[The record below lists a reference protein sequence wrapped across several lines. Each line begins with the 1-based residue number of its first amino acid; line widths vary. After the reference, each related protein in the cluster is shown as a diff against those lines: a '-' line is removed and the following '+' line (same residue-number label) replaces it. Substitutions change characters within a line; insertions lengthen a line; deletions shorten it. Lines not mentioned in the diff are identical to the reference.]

1 MIIDR
6 KNKYKGY
13 LNIDEI
19 TYKTNSGEEVKRELM
34 VRQNAVAALLYDT
47 IKEKYILISQWRPG
61 SSSKIVEI
69 VAGTLDKPGED
80 PRDAMTREID
90 EEVGYATDTIKL
102 IDECYMSPGGS
113 SEVITIYFCEV
124 SKKIGA
130 GGGVSEEHE
139 DIDIIEMD
147 REGPEEETLM
157 TTRFK
162 DAKTIIAVNWARY
175 NHKV

>member
-6 KNKYKGY
+6 KPKYQGY

-19 TYKTNSGEEVKRELM
+19 TYRTKSGKEGKRELM
-34 VRQNAVAALLYDT
+34 VRKNAVAALLYDT
-47 IKEKYILISQWRPG
+47 VKEKYILISQWRPG
-61 SSSKIVEI
+61 SASDIVEV

-80 PRDAMTREID
+80 PRDAMIREIE

-130 GGGVSEEHE
+130 GGGVPGELEE
-139 DIDIIEMD
+139 IDTIEMD
-147 REGPEEETLM
+147 RDELLS
-157 TTRFK
+157 TRFK

-175 NHKV
+175 NHNVK

>member
-19 TYKTNSGEEVKRELM
+19 TYKTNSGKEGKRELM

-47 IKEKYILISQWRPG
+47 VKEKYILISQWRPG
-61 SSSKIVEI
+61 SASDIVEI

-124 SKKIGA
+124 SKMIGA
-130 GGGVSEEHE
+130 GGGVPGELEE
-139 DIDIIEMD
+139 IDTIEMD
-147 REGPEEETLM
+147 REELM
-157 TTRFK
+157 TTRFR

>member
-19 TYKTNSGEEVKRELM
+19 TYKTKSGKEGKRELM

-80 PRDAMTREID
+80 PRDAIKREIE

-124 SKKIGA
+124 SKMIGA
-130 GGGVSEEHE
+130 GGGVPGELEE
-139 DIDIIEMD
+139 IDTIEMD
-147 REGPEEETLM
+147 REELM
-157 TTRFK
+157 TTRFR

>member
-6 KNKYKGY
+6 KPKYQGY

-19 TYKTNSGEEVKRELM
+19 TYKTKSGKEGKRELM
-34 VRQNAVAALLYDT
+34 VRKNAVAALLYDT
-47 IKEKYILISQWRPG
+47 VKEKYILISQWRPG
-61 SSSKIVEI
+61 SASDIIEV

-80 PRDAMTREID
+80 PQDAMTREIE

-113 SEVITIYFCEV
+113 SEIITIYFCEV
-124 SKKIGA
+124 SKKIGE
-130 GGGVSEEHE
+130 GGGVPGELEE
-139 DIDIIEMD
+139 IDTIEMD
-147 REGPEEETLM
+147 REELL

-175 NHKV
+175 NHK

>member
-6 KNKYKGY
+6 KPKYQGY

-19 TYKTNSGEEVKRELM
+19 TYRTKSGKEGKRELM
-34 VRQNAVAALLYDT
+34 VRKNAVAALLYDT
-47 IKEKYILISQWRPG
+47 VKEKYILISQWRPG
-61 SSSKIVEI
+61 SASDIVEV

-80 PRDAMTREID
+80 PRDAMIREIE
-90 EEVGYATDTIKL
+90 EEVGYATDSIKL

-130 GGGVSEEHE
+130 GGGVPGELEE
-139 DIDIIEMD
+139 IDTIEMD
-147 REGPEEETLM
+147 RDELLS
-157 TTRFK
+157 TRFK

-175 NHKV
+175 NHNVK

>member
-1 MIIDR
+1 
-6 KNKYKGY
+6 
-13 LNIDEI
+13 
-19 TYKTNSGEEVKRELM
+19 
-34 VRQNAVAALLYDT
+34 
-47 IKEKYILISQWRPG
+47 
-61 SSSKIVEI
+61 
-69 VAGTLDKPGED
+69 
-80 PRDAMTREID
+80 
-90 EEVGYATDTIKL
+90 
-102 IDECYMSPGGS
+102 MSPGGS

-157 TTRFK
+157 TTRFR

>member
-6 KNKYKGY
+6 KPKYQGY

-19 TYKTNSGEEVKRELM
+19 TYRTKSGKEGKRELM
-34 VRQNAVAALLYDT
+34 IRKNAVAALLYDT
-47 IKEKYILISQWRPG
+47 VKEKYILISQWRPG
-61 SSSKIVEI
+61 SASDIVEV

-80 PRDAMTREID
+80 PRDAMIREIE

-130 GGGVSEEHE
+130 GGGVPGELEE
-139 DIDIIEMD
+139 IDTIEMD
-147 REGPEEETLM
+147 RDELLS
-157 TTRFK
+157 TRFK

-175 NHKV
+175 NHNVK

>member
-6 KNKYKGY
+6 KPKYQGY

-19 TYKTNSGEEVKRELM
+19 TYKTKSGKEGKRELM
-34 VRQNAVAALLYDT
+34 VRKNAVAALLYDT
-47 IKEKYILISQWRPG
+47 VKEKYILISQWRPG
-61 SSSKIVEI
+61 SASDIIEV

-80 PRDAMTREID
+80 PQDAMTREIE

-113 SEVITIYFCEV
+113 SEIITIYFCEV
-124 SKKIGA
+124 SKKIGE
-130 GGGVSEEHE
+130 GGGVPGELEE
-139 DIDIIEMD
+139 IDTIEMD
-147 REGPEEETLM
+147 REELL
-157 TTRFK
+157 TTRFR

-175 NHKV
+175 NHK

>member
-6 KNKYKGY
+6 KPKYQGY

-19 TYKTNSGEEVKRELM
+19 TYKTKSGKEGKRELM
-34 VRQNAVAALLYDT
+34 VRKNAVAALLYDT
-47 IKEKYILISQWRPG
+47 VKEKYILISQWRPG
-61 SSSKIVEI
+61 SASDIIEV

-80 PRDAMTREID
+80 PQDAMIREIE

-113 SEVITIYFCEV
+113 SEIITIYFCEV
-124 SKKIGA
+124 SKKIGE
-130 GGGVSEEHE
+130 GGGVPGELEE
-139 DIDIIEMD
+139 IDTIEMD
-147 REGPEEETLM
+147 REELL
-157 TTRFK
+157 TTRFR

-175 NHKV
+175 NHK

>member
-6 KNKYKGY
+6 KPKYQGY

-19 TYKTNSGEEVKRELM
+19 TYRTKSGKEGKRELM
-34 VRQNAVAALLYDT
+34 VRKNAVAALLYDT
-47 IKEKYILISQWRPG
+47 VKEKYILISQWRPG
-61 SSSKIVEI
+61 SASDIVEV

-80 PRDAMTREID
+80 PRDAMIREIE

-124 SKKIGA
+124 SKKI
-130 GGGVSEEHE
+130 
-139 DIDIIEMD
+139 
-147 REGPEEETLM
+147 RL
-157 TTRFK
+157 RK
-162 DAKTIIAVNWARY
+162 KTKSFRLVCSKSLSSFAYVLQFD
-175 NHKV
+175 

>member
-6 KNKYKGY
+6 KPKYQGY

-19 TYKTNSGEEVKRELM
+19 TYRTKSGKEGKRELM
-34 VRQNAVAALLYDT
+34 VRKNAVAALLYDT
-47 IKEKYILISQWRPG
+47 VKQKYILISQWRPG
-61 SSSKIVEI
+61 SASDIVEV

-80 PRDAMTREID
+80 PRDAMIREIE

-130 GGGVSEEHE
+130 GGGVPGELEE
-139 DIDIIEMD
+139 IDTIEMD
-147 REGPEEETLM
+147 RDELLS
-157 TTRFK
+157 TRFK

-175 NHKV
+175 NHNVK

>member
-6 KNKYKGY
+6 RPKYQGY

-19 TYKTNSGEEVKRELM
+19 TYRTKSGKEGKRELM
-34 VRQNAVAALLYDT
+34 VRKNAVAALLYDT
-47 IKEKYILISQWRPG
+47 VKEKYILISQWRPG
-61 SSSKIVEI
+61 SASDIVEV

-80 PRDAMTREID
+80 PRDAMIREIE
-90 EEVGYATDTIKL
+90 EEVGYTTDTIKL

-130 GGGVSEEHE
+130 GGGVPGELEE
-139 DIDIIEMD
+139 IDTIEMD
-147 REGPEEETLM
+147 RDELLS
-157 TTRFK
+157 TRFK

-175 NHKV
+175 NHNVK

>member
-19 TYKTNSGEEVKRELM
+19 TYKTKSGKEGKRELM
-34 VRQNAVAALLYDT
+34 VRQNAVAALLYNT
-47 IKEKYILISQWRPG
+47 ETEKYILISQWRPG
-61 SSSKIVEI
+61 SASDIVEI

-80 PRDAMTREID
+80 PRDAMKREID
-90 EEVGYATDTIKL
+90 EEVGYATDSIKL

-130 GGGVSEEHE
+130 GGGVPGELEE
-139 DIDIIEMD
+139 IDTIEMD
-147 REGPEEETLM
+147 REELM

-175 NHKV
+175 NHNVK

>member
-1 MIIDR
+1 MIIER
-6 KNKYKGY
+6 KPKYQGY

-19 TYKTNSGEEVKRELM
+19 TYKTKSGKEGKRELM
-34 VRQNAVAALLYDT
+34 VRKNAVAALLYDT
-47 IKEKYILISQWRPG
+47 LKEKYILISQWRPG
-61 SSSKIVEI
+61 SASDIIEI

-80 PRDAMTREID
+80 PRDAMIREIE

-113 SEVITIYFCEV
+113 SEIITIYFCEV
-124 SKKIGA
+124 SNKIGD
-130 GGGVSEEHE
+130 GGGVPDELEEIE
-139 DIDIIEMD
+139 TIEMD
-147 REGPEEETLM
+147 YNELM

-175 NHKV
+175 NHNK

>member
-6 KNKYKGY
+6 KPKYQGY

-19 TYKTNSGEEVKRELM
+19 TYRTKSGKEGKRELM
-34 VRQNAVAALLYDT
+34 VRKNAVAALLYDT
-47 IKEKYILISQWRPG
+47 VKEKYILISQWRPG
-61 SSSKIVEI
+61 SASDIVEV

-80 PRDAMTREID
+80 PRDAMIREID

-130 GGGVSEEHE
+130 GGGVPGELEE
-139 DIDIIEMD
+139 IDTIEMD
-147 REGPEEETLM
+147 RDELLS
-157 TTRFK
+157 TRFR

-175 NHKV
+175 NHNVK

>member
-6 KNKYKGY
+6 KPKYQGY

-19 TYKTNSGEEVKRELM
+19 TYKTKSGKEGKRELM
-34 VRQNAVAALLYDT
+34 VRKNAVAALLYDT
-47 IKEKYILISQWRPG
+47 VKEKYILISQWRPG
-61 SSSKIVEI
+61 SASDIVEV

-80 PRDAMTREID
+80 PQDAMIREIE

-113 SEVITIYFCEV
+113 SEIITIYFCEV
-124 SKKIGA
+124 SKKIGE
-130 GGGVSEEHE
+130 GGGVPGELEE
-139 DIDIIEMD
+139 IDTIEMD
-147 REGPEEETLM
+147 REELL

-175 NHKV
+175 NHK

>member
-6 KNKYKGY
+6 KPKYQGY

-19 TYKTNSGEEVKRELM
+19 TYRTKSGKEGKRELM
-34 VRQNAVAALLYDT
+34 VRKNAVAALLYDT
-47 IKEKYILISQWRPG
+47 VKEKYILISQWRPG
-61 SSSKIVEI
+61 SASDIIEI

-80 PRDAMTREID
+80 PRDAMKREID
-90 EEVGYATDTIKL
+90 EEVGYSTDSIKL

-130 GGGVSEEHE
+130 GGGVPGELEE
-139 DIDIIEMD
+139 IDTIEMD
-147 REGPEEETLM
+147 REELM

-175 NHKV
+175 NHNVK